1 MGKIKEPTG
10 LGCFLE
16 AQRESSPL
24 LTASRSQ
31 AHDPSP
37 SSKPATA
44 SPTHLLSHHSDLLF
58 FALLRLRTLMITL
71 GLPAGNSG
79 KEPACRCR
87 RRKSCGFCPWVGKI
101 PWRRAWQPTPGF
113 LPGESHG
120 QRSLVGYSPWG
131 RKESDMTEQFSTHNY
146 TRFTQIIWRKLPMI
160 ILMDN
165 DARLISLLRLP

>member
-44 SPTHLLSHHSDLLF
+44 SPTHLLSHRSDLLF

-87 RRKSCGFCPWVGKI
+87 RHKSCGFCPWVGKI
-101 PWRRAWQPTPGF
+101 PWKAMATYSRVLAWRIPWTE
-113 LPGESHG
+113 ESG
-120 QRSLVGYSPWG
+120 GVQSMGSQRIGH
-131 RKESDMTEQFSTHNY
+131 D
-146 TRFTQIIWRKLPMI
+146 
-160 ILMDN
+160 
-165 DARLISLLRLP
+165 